1 MAAGKRVNAGK
12 AQPEPA
18 RKNLTVQRPKL
29 GQNFLSDEAAAIRIV
44 KALGDTSTRTV
55 LEIGPGK
62 GVLTGLLAQGASR
75 LIAIELDRVLAA
87 QLRMNFSTYPNV
99 EIIEGDVLSIDLET
113 VFRRRPGPL
122 SLMEPPSLER
132 VRVIGNIPYY
142 ITSGIL
148 LHLFTFHRVIESVV
162 IMVQRE
168 VADRV
173 AAKPGT
179 SEYGLLSATAQL
191 YAQVENLFTLPPEAF
206 SPPPKVHSS
215 VLRLTMDPQIEKL
228 QVEEK
233 SFIEYLTLSFAQKR
247 KTLVN
252 NLKTRYEDGA
262 IRLALKEAGVRADAR
277 AESLSLDKAA
287 AIFRHLTAGGTMSGT
302 SL

>member
-1 MAAGKRVNAGK
+1 
-12 AQPEPA
+12 
-18 RKNLTVQRPKL
+18 
-29 GQNFLSDEAAAIRIV
+29 
-44 KALGDTSTRTV
+44 
-55 LEIGPGK
+55 
-62 GVLTGLLAQGASR
+62 
-75 LIAIELDRVLAA
+75 
-87 QLRMNFSTYPNV
+87 
-99 EIIEGDVLSIDLET
+99 
-113 VFRRRPGPL
+113 
-122 SLMEPPSLER
+122 
-132 VRVIGNIPYY
+132 
-142 ITSGIL
+142 
-148 LHLFTFHRVIESVV
+148 VIESVV

-215 VLRLTMDPQIEKL
+215 VLRLTMAPQIEKL

-252 NLKTRYEDGA
+252 NLKARYDDGA

-287 AIFRHLTAGGTMSGT
+287 AIFRHLTADGTMSRT